1 MKYSI
6 SKYIVSYIFMTVIF
20 TVMSVLACCIPHR
33 LIDDNIRN
41 SMIQL
46 SEEGR
51 FPWTFGN
58 ILWARDNVTDGTMY
72 NIAVS
77 GYKMNSISE
86 ALINPRT
93 YNGDKKSHPA
103 DLGIIALNKGND
115 TVERISYGRYWH
127 GYQVP
132 LRITSIFLSIKGQ
145 RIFHSI
151 VLWFIFIGLTWLIWK
166 KFNLTVAAG
175 WFISLLIIGF
185 PAVPLSM
192 QYVACYY
199 IMFSTVLLILLK
211 PSLQNNPIFF
221 FITGGITAYMDFLT
235 VPLITI
241 CIPLIFIVISN
252 SDISNKKILH
262 ILSSWFIGYAAI
274 WATKWI
280 LQSCYAGNDEA
291 LLDAVIA
298 SEAHTI
304 IPFLPNGINH
314 KFFIIACSLLG
325 LFFIT
330 DLAIYLLKKNKSQQI
345 KQIFFISLIPFV
357 WYFFMLGHSV
367 CHIWFTYRNL
377 TATALC
383 CWIIIFSNKL
393 EICHGNSRTNTML

>member
-1 MKYSI
+1 M
-6 SKYIVSYIFMTVIF
+6 VVIF
-20 TVMSVLACCIPHR
+20 TIMSVLACCIPHE
-33 LIDDNIRN
+33 LIDENMRN

-77 GYKMNSISE
+77 GYNMNFLSE

-93 YNGDKKSHPA
+93 YNGDEKDHPA
-103 DLGIIALNKGND
+103 DLGITALNKDDKNI
-115 TVERISYGRYWH
+115 ERISYGRYWH

-132 LRITSIFLSIKGQ
+132 LRITSIFFTIKGQ

-151 VLWFIFIGLTWLIWK
+151 ALWLIFLGLTYLIWK
-166 KFNLTVAAG
+166 KFNFTAAAG
-175 WFISLLIIGF
+175 WFLSFIIIGF
-185 PAVPLSM
+185 PAVSLSL

-199 IMFSTVLLILLK
+199 IMFLTVLLILLK
-211 PSLQNNPIFF
+211 PSLKYKPIYF
-221 FITGGITAYMDFLT
+221 FIIGGITSYMDFLT

-241 CIPLIFIVISN
+241 CIPLIFIVTGNYKVSY
-252 SDISNKKILH
+252 KLLLKIL
-262 ILSSWFIGYAAI
+262 IYWFAGYALI

-280 LQSCYAGNDEA
+280 LLSLYIGTEEA
-291 LLDAVIA
+291 LLDAVYA
-298 SEAHTI
+298 GEAHTI
-304 IPFLPNGINH
+304 IPFLPNGFNH

-325 LFFIT
+325 LVFIT
-330 DLAIYLLKKNKSQQI
+330 DLAVYISNKNKTTQV
-345 KQIFFISLIPFV
+345 KQLFLISLIPFV
-357 WYFFMLGHSV
+357 WYFFILGHSV

-377 TATALC
+377 TVTILC
-383 CWIIIFSNKL
+383 CWMIIFSTKIKL
-393 EICHGNSRTNTML
+393 PHGYSRSDTMLQ